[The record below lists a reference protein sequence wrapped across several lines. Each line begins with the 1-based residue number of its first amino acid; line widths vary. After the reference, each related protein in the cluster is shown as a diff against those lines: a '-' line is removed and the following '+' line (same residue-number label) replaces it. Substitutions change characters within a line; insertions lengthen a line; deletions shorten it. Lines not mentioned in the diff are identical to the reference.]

1 MVTEVEKL
9 SGVERQ
15 FTPDEQQIVDGEP
28 QLVIQPGA
36 PLIPIEEP
44 ERRMEPLPVT
54 AVPTAEAA
62 IPSTPGPSGTLIVGQ
77 PVAKVNRL
85 TTASQDWQELLRWDV
100 PVGYIGDLHEL
111 SVLSDND
118 TKTRYRVWLANV
130 NQQWPLDRL
139 TTTPLTLPFRETKIP
154 GGTSVYIEILSTDGT
169 SINLEASLTATV
181 RLPS

>member
-15 FTPDEQQIVDGEP
+15 LTPAEQQIVDGEP
-28 QLVIQPGA
+28 QLEIQPGA
-36 PLIPIEEP
+36 PLITIAEP
-44 ERRMEPLPVT
+44 EPRMEPLPVT
-54 AVPTAEAA
+54 AVPSAETA
-62 IPSTPGPSGTLIVGQ
+62 IPSTAGPSGTLIVGQ
-77 PVAKVNRL
+77 PVTKVNRVS
-85 TTASQDWQELLRWDV
+85 TSSQEWQELIRWDL
-100 PVGYIGDLHEL
+100 PAGYIGDLHEL

-154 GGTSVYIEILSTDGT
+154 GNTSVYIEILSTDAT
-169 SINLEASLTATV
+169 AINVEASLSGTV